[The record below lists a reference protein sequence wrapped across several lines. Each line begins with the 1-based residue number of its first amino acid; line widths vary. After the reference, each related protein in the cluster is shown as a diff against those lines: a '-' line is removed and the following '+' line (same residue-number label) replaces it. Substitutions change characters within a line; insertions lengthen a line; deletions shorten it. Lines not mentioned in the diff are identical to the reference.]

1 MQQYLMGLTVFGA
14 MAGAAAAI
22 SAAPPGN
29 AAAGAVVFKKCAA
42 CHSVDPSGK
51 HGLGPNLRGV
61 AGRKAATVAGFS
73 YSPALKA
80 SGQVWNDQNLARFLA
95 GPRQAVP
102 GTKMIFIGLPK
113 PQDQADVI
121 AYLKQNSAGCAK
133 K

>member
-1 MQQYLMGLTVFGA
+1 MKYLVALTTFGM

-29 AAAGAVVFKKCAA
+29 AVNGAVIFKKCAS
-42 CHSVDPSGK
+42 CHSVDPTGK
-51 HGLGPNLRGV
+51 NGLGPNLRGI
-61 AGRKAATVAGFS
+61 AGRKAAMVAGFN
-73 YSPALKA
+73 YSPAMKA
-80 SGQVWNDQNLARFLA
+80 SGLVWNDQSLARFLA
-95 GPRQAVP
+95 APRQAVP

-121 AYLKQNSAGCAK
+121 AYLKQNSAK

>member
-1 MQQYLMGLTVFGA
+1 MKYLVALTTFVMMG
-14 MAGAAAAI
+14 GAAAAI

-29 AAAGAVVFKKCAA
+29 AVNGAVIFKKCAS

-51 HGLGPNLRGV
+51 NGLGPNLRDV
-61 AGRKAATVAGFS
+61 AGRKAAMVAGFN
-73 YSPALKA
+73 YSPAMKA
-80 SGQVWNDQNLARFLA
+80 SGLVWNDQNLARFLA

-121 AYLKQNSAGCAK
+121 AYLKQNSAK

>member
-1 MQQYLMGLTVFGA
+1 MNYLVGLTTFGL
-14 MAGAAAAI
+14 MAGATAAI

-29 AAAGAVVFKKCAA
+29 AAAGAMIFKKCAA

-51 HGLGPNLRGV
+51 NGLGPNLSGV
-61 AGRKAATVAGFS
+61 VGRKAASVAGFA
-73 YSPALKA
+73 YSPAIKA
-80 SGQVWNDQNLARFLA
+80 SGLVWNDRNLARFLA
-95 GPRQAVP
+95 TPRQVVP

-121 AYLKQNSAGCAK
+121 AYLKQNGARGAK